1 MTVRLNKL
9 LSTRGVGARRKCDAL
24 IESGA
29 VRVNGEVVLAP
40 GARITPD
47 RDRVTVNGRP
57 LPRRI
62 EHRYLM
68 LHKPVGTITTLD
80 DPEGRPTIRDL
91 LPHETRLY
99 PVGRLDADTSGLLL
113 VTNDGDLAHHLMHPR
128 YGLTKHY
135 RVLVTSPPS
144 DQQLER
150 LERGVE
156 FEPGVVSAPARAR
169 RRDPT
174 PRGHV
179 IEVSIQEGR
188 YRQVRRMCEAVGLG
202 VIGLHRW
209 AYGPLRLG
217 ELSRGLWRDLSE
229 AEVRSLR
236 AASSRPKPRPRLLK
250 PGEVRMDR
258 ARVRRRE
265 GKTRHEGGA
274 RPAAG
279 RSGPQAGHRPVGAR
293 GTSRS
298 GAGVRAR
305 SGLKAGRRPRGVRGT
320 SGSRV
325 GVRARSGLPPDRR
338 RLGAGSAPAARRE
351 RQPAPRGDSLRGL
364 REGPPRALDHARNV
378 ATSAA
383 PAHQG
388 GARTASSPRP
398 PRVKALPGVG
408 AAAQSRVRKGL
419 GRPAPA
425 GPALPAGTGEGVPA
439 AAEWADRQPFM
450 ALI

>member
-40 GARITPD
+40 GARIMPD

-274 RPAAG
+274 RRQAGPDFRAERAPGRASPGRGSRDLPVRRGRPRPERAKGRSSPARGSRDLRVQSGRPRPERAPSGSAATRGRFGSRREAGAPAGAPRRLTSRPPGRPSPGSGPRKERGDFRGAGPPRRGKDRFIPAAAKGQSAPRRG
-279 RSGPQAGHRPVGAR
+279 RGGSISRAEGTRP
-293 GTSRS
+293 
-298 GAGVRAR
+298 AR
-305 SGLKAGRRPRGVRGT
+305 SGRP
-320 SGSRV
+320 
-325 GVRARSGLPPDRR
+325 
-338 RLGAGSAPAARRE
+338 
-351 RQPAPRGDSLRGL
+351 
-364 REGPPRALDHARNV
+364 GPPRGNRRRG
-378 ATSAA
+378 S
-383 PAHQG
+383 G
-388 GARTASSPRP
+388 GR
-398 PRVKALPGVG
+398 
-408 AAAQSRVRKGL
+408 
-419 GRPAPA
+419 
-425 GPALPAGTGEGVPA
+425 
-439 AAEWADRQPFM
+439 
-450 ALI
+450 